1 MANPSKIAALIL
13 AAGASTRLGQPKQL
27 VQLAGKTLLERACET
42 ALSIDNQAVVVVL
55 GAHSEVLKSAI
66 EHLPVKT
73 LVNENW
79 QSGMGSTIACGMA
92 QLPHDADA
100 VLLLLCD
107 QPFVTHDL
115 LEKLVEKWQENPDHV
130 IASAYS
136 GSFGPPAVF
145 GKRYFEELTALNGQ
159 QGAKKLME
167 RHREQLLLVDFPDGE
182 MDVDTEEDLKRMG
195 VLF

>member
-55 GAHSEVLKSAI
+55 GAHSEAIKSAI

-79 QSGMGSTIACGMA
+79 QTGMGSTITCGMS
-92 QLPHDADA
+92 QLPPDADA

-107 QPFVTHDL
+107 QPFVTYDL
-115 LEKLVEKWQENPDHV
+115 LEKLVGKWRNKLDHV
-130 IASAYS
+130 IASAYC

-145 GKRYFEELTALNGQ
+145 GKRYFAELAALNGQ

-167 RHREQLLLVDFPDGE
+167 RHREQLLLVDFPEGE